1 MFDNIF
7 LSGGE
12 CGIVSELFFASP
24 FVRKVVIN
32 LNGVP
37 GHSREESHRIFVER
51 DSIFN
56 RNYAVNRVIAPLFVF
71 DARRSVINFPKV
83 YIGVIG
89 IELVF

>member
-1 MFDNIF
+1 MLYNIF

-12 CGIVSELFFASP
+12 CGIVSALFFASP
-24 FVRKVVIN
+24 SVCKVIIN

-37 GHSREESHRIFVER
+37 GHSREESHRILVER
-51 DSIFN
+51 YSTFY

-71 DARRSVINFPKV
+71 NARRSVINFPKV
-83 YIGVIG
+83 YISIIG